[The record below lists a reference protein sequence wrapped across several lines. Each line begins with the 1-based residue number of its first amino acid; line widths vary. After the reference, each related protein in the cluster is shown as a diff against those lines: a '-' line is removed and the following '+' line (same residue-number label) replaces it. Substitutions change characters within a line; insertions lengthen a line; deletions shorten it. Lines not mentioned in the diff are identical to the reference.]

1 MTTYGHII
9 VYYMPQIWHTTYAV
23 KGGLLLSEYKTLFEK
38 LAQDRN
44 ISVEEMRSIIA
55 ARIETGIN
63 DPDPIR
69 RTQWEKIPHI
79 GDVPT
84 PEEWLRYVVEKLED
98 EGLSDLLRWYPN
110 L

>member
-1 MTTYGHII
+1 M
-9 VYYMPQIWHTTYAV
+9 
-23 KGGLLLSEYKTLFEK
+23 SEYKTLFEK

-55 ARIETGIN
+55 ARIETGIS
-63 DPDPIR
+63 DPDPVR
-69 RTQWEKIPHI
+69 RAQWEKIPQT
-79 GDVPT
+79 GDVPS
-84 PEEWLRYVVEKLED
+84 PEEWLRYVVEKLEE

>member
-1 MTTYGHII
+1 M
-9 VYYMPQIWHTTYAV
+9 
-23 KGGLLLSEYKTLFEK
+23 SEYKTLFEK

-55 ARIETGIN
+55 ARIETGII
-63 DPDPIR
+63 DPDPVR
-69 RTQWEKIPHI
+69 RAQWEKIQHT
-79 GDVPT
+79 GDVPS
-84 PEEWLRYVVEKLED
+84 PEGWLRYVVEKLEE

>member
-1 MTTYGHII
+1 M
-9 VYYMPQIWHTTYAV
+9 
-23 KGGLLLSEYKTLFEK
+23 SEDKTLFEK

-55 ARIETGIN
+55 ARIETGIS
-63 DPDPIR
+63 DPDPVR
-69 RTQWEKIPHI
+69 RAQWEKIPHT
-79 GDVPT
+79 GDVPS
-84 PEEWLRYVVEKLED
+84 PEEWLRYVVERLED

>member
-1 MTTYGHII
+1 M
-9 VYYMPQIWHTTYAV
+9 
-23 KGGLLLSEYKTLFEK
+23 SEYKTLFEK

-55 ARIETGIN
+55 ARIETGIS
-63 DPDPIR
+63 DPER
-69 RTQWEKIPHI
+69 RAQWEKIPHT
-79 GDVPT
+79 GDVPS
-84 PEEWLRYVVEKLED
+84 PEEWLRYVVEKLEE

>member
-1 MTTYGHII
+1 M
-9 VYYMPQIWHTTYAV
+9 
-23 KGGLLLSEYKTLFEK
+23 SEYKTLFEK

-55 ARIETGIN
+55 ARIETGIS
-63 DPDPIR
+63 DPDPVR
-69 RTQWEKIPHI
+69 RAQWAKIPHP
-79 GDVPT
+79 GDVPS
-84 PEEWLRYVVEKLED
+84 PEEWLRYVVEKLEE

>member
-1 MTTYGHII
+1 M
-9 VYYMPQIWHTTYAV
+9 
-23 KGGLLLSEYKTLFEK
+23 SEYKTLFEK
-38 LAQDRN
+38 LAKDRN
-44 ISVEEMRSIIA
+44 ISVEEMRSIIV

-69 RTQWEKIPHI
+69 RVQWEKIPHT
-79 GDVPT
+79 GDAPT

>member
-1 MTTYGHII
+1 M
-9 VYYMPQIWHTTYAV
+9 
-23 KGGLLLSEYKTLFEK
+23 SEYKTLFEK
-38 LAQDRN
+38 LAKDRN

-55 ARIETGIN
+55 ARIENGIN

-69 RTQWEKIPHI
+69 RAHWEKIPHI
-79 GDVPT
+79 RDVPT
-84 PEEWLRYVVEKLED
+84 PEEWLQYVVKKLED

>member
-1 MTTYGHII
+1 M
-9 VYYMPQIWHTTYAV
+9 
-23 KGGLLLSEYKTLFEK
+23 SEYKTLFEK
-38 LAQDRN
+38 LAKDRN
-44 ISVEEMRSIIA
+44 ISVEEMRSNIV
-55 ARIETGIN
+55 ARIENGIN

-69 RTQWEKIPHI
+69 RAQWEKIPHT
-79 GDVPT
+79 GDVST

>member
-1 MTTYGHII
+1 MTARWHII
-9 VYYMPQIWHTTYAV
+9 VYYMPQMGHSNYAA

-38 LAQDRN
+38 LARDRN
-44 ISVEEMRSIIA
+44 ISVEEIRSIIVA
-55 ARIETGIN
+55 CIENGIN

-69 RTQWEKIPHI
+69 RAQWEKIPHT
-79 GDVPT
+79 GDVPS
-84 PEEWLRYVVEKLED
+84 PEEWLRYVVENLEA

>member
-1 MTTYGHII
+1 M
-9 VYYMPQIWHTTYAV
+9 
-23 KGGLLLSEYKTLFEK
+23 SEYKTLFEK
-38 LAQDRN
+38 LAKDRN
-44 ISVEEMRSIIA
+44 ISVEEMRSNIV
-55 ARIETGIN
+55 ARIENGIN

-69 RTQWEKIPHI
+69 RAQWEKIPHT

-98 EGLSDLLRWYPN
+98 EPLSDLLRWYPN

>member
-1 MTTYGHII
+1 MFTICPKCGILN
-9 VYYMPQIWHTTYAV
+9 YAG

-55 ARIETGIN
+55 ARIETGIS
-63 DPDPIR
+63 DPDPVR
-69 RTQWEKIPHI
+69 RAQWEKIPHT
-79 GDVPT
+79 GDVPS
-84 PEEWLRYVVEKLED
+84 PEEWLRYVVERLED

>member
-1 MTTYGHII
+1 M
-9 VYYMPQIWHTTYAV
+9 
-23 KGGLLLSEYKTLFEK
+23 SEYKTLFEK
-38 LAQDRN
+38 LAHDRN

-55 ARIETGIN
+55 ARIDAGMN
-63 DPDPIR
+63 DPDPGR
-69 RTQWEKIPHI
+69 RAQWKKIPHT

-98 EGLSDLLRWYPN
+98 EGLSDFLRGYPN